1 MGCTRAPQ
9 SRLES
14 PPAQNLGSSQGLAP
28 GSTSSGVSRGSQLG
42 SQGVWWQLHSM
53 GPLLK

>member
-1 MGCTRAPQ
+1 MGWTQVPQ

-28 GSTSSGVSRGSQLG
+28 GSTSPGVSRGSQLG
-42 SQGVWWQLHSM
+42 SQGAWWQLYSM

>member
-9 SRLES
+9 GRLES
-14 PPAQNLGSSQGLAP
+14 PLAWNLGRSQSLNLGSTSP
-28 GSTSSGVSRGSQLG
+28 GVPRGSQLR

>member
-9 SRLES
+9 GRLES
-14 PPAQNLGSSQGLAP
+14 PLAWNLGRSQSLTL
-28 GSTSSGVSRGSQLG
+28 GSTSPGVPRGSQLR